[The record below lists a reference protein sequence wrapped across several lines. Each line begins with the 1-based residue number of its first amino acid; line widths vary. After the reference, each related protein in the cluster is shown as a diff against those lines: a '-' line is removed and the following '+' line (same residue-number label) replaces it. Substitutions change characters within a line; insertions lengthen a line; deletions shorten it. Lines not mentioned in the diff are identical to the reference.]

1 MNSTDMAKNN
11 ICFYS
16 NKCDWSKAFLK
27 EIAQMPL
34 KTTFTYICIDKDQN
48 GRRPN
53 LPEWLKKVPTL
64 VIKGDPEPIKTD
76 AEVMNWLYM
85 EKMKTSAG
93 GGGSGGGGGGSGGG
107 SGGPLTGAEPEPW
120 VNNEMSSGLKDAYS
134 FIDDNSGGFLS
145 RSFDL
150 LSGPGTRTGSEIP
163 GGGGGGGGSSE
174 AKTKKEQLF
183 DNQMESYMKNR
194 EMGMPQQKP
203 RM

>member
-1 MNSTDMAKNN
+1 LKEVFAMNSTDMAQKN

-16 NKCDWSKAFLK
+16 NKCEWSKAFIK
-27 EIAQMPL
+27 EIAGTPL
-34 KTTFTYICIDKDQN
+34 KGTFTYICIDKDQN

-76 AEVMNWLYM
+76 AEVMNWLYT
-85 EKMKTSAG
+85 EKMKISG
-93 GGGSGGGGGGSGGG
+93 PGGSGGGGPVAS
-107 SGGPLTGAEPEPW
+107 LEPEAW
-120 VNNEMSSGLKDAYS
+120 MNNEMSSGLKDAYS
-134 FIDDNSGGFLS
+134 FIDDKSGGFLS

-163 GGGGGGGGSSE
+163 GGGGGSSE
-174 AKTKKEQLF
+174 QKTKKEQLF
-183 DNQMESYMKNR
+183 DSQMEAYMKSR
-194 EMGMPQQKP
+194 ESGMPQQRP